1 MTGFKSE
8 AVSSQGTELA
18 VQGVSSGT
26 IVTAPITGISKAA
39 QAVVTAANTFAVG
52 QLVRFDSVGGMV
64 EINGLGG
71 VISAATPT
79 SFTVGIDSTGF
90 STYTS
95 GGNATVNTA
104 AFNNV
109 CEARN
114 FTGFDGQASEI
125 DVTTMCSTAME
136 FVPGLQ
142 DFGAF
147 NYTMNFV
154 PSDPA
159 QVIMRQAKSKGQ
171 TLWWKLTL
179 PVDANGDPLGT
190 WLFQAFVRQMTLA
203 GGVNAALESNV
214 VLRITGEPTFVEGDA
229 AAADAV
235 LADLQSVSRIK
246 AKAKTATPQPQSE
259 QSQQHELEAA

>member
-18 VQGVSSGT
+18 VQGAAGAP
-26 IVTAPITGISKAA
+26 VTAPITAI
-39 QAVVTAANTFAVG
+39 TAANPAHITAANSFKNGDIVAIADV
-52 QLVRFDSVGGMV
+52 VGMV
-64 EINGLGG
+64 EINGQSG
-71 VISAATPT
+71 VVSNAAAGAFDLTG
-79 SFTVGIDSTGF
+79 VDST
-90 STYTS
+90 TYTPYES
-95 GGNATVNTA
+95 GGTATSNGGSFVNC
-104 AFNNV
+104 

-136 FVPGLQ
+136 YRPGLQ

-147 NYTMNFV
+147 NFTMNYV

-159 QVIMRQAKSKGQ
+159 QKIMQDAKATGEI
-171 TLWWKLTL
+171 LWWKLML
-179 PVDANGDPLGT
+179 PNDSEGNPMGT

-214 VLRITGEPTFVEGDA
+214 VLRITGEPTFVEG
-229 AAADAV
+229 
-235 LADLQSVSRIK
+235 
-246 AKAKTATPQPQSE
+246 
-259 QSQQHELEAA
+259 